1 MKTTGVIQARIGSK
15 RLPCKMMLNLNGH
28 PVIEW
33 VVKRVQRSSLD
44 EIIVAIPDTKENDI
58 LEKYLKGLD
67 VKIFRG
73 DESNVLKRFY
83 DALKGTLSTHF
94 VRICADNPL
103 IDPAEMD
110 NLIKF
115 YKNNNCDYAYNH
127 IPRGNLYPDGLGAEI
142 ISSELFSDIFH
153 KVTLAEHKEHAL
165 SYIWDNQ
172 EKYIIKTFDPNDE
185 ILKRPDLKFDI
196 DTLDD
201 YYKLAM
207 KDFDINVNS
216 LDLVKIFGE

>member
-44 EIIVAIPDTKENDI
+44 EI

-103 IDPAEMD
+103 IDPAEID